1 MKIGVLKSKVEEK
14 LLSSYSKGTFK
25 TEIKNFKKNI
35 LENKDLSK
43 LFYLYDELNSN
54 KGFTETFANE
64 FLSESLN
71 SFKEIYPR
79 LKKQS
84 SVENWIK
91 DIEVENKYENIDNFL
106 YSDVTKLEEKILS
119 KKSITET
126 LKKKPVVKEAVINV
140 PVSKMVE
147 VANQTILNHINS
159 MNESEQNELYKFLS
173 QDRKEVEKEFQTLKE
188 TVVSKLNVLSESSDT
203 ETNNKIQETIAKV
216 SKDEF
221 SIVSFIQLKKLH
233 EGL

>member
-14 LLSSYSKGTFK
+14 LLSSYNKGTFK

-54 KGFTETFANE
+54 KGFTESFANE

>member
-14 LLSSYSKGTFK
+14 LLSSYNKGTFK

-54 KGFTETFANE
+54 KGFTESFANE

-188 TVVSKLNVLSESSDT
+188 TVVSKLNLLSESSDT

>member
-54 KGFTETFANE
+54 KGFTESFANE

-173 QDRKEVEKEFQTLKE
+173 QDRKKVEKEFQTLKE
-188 TVVSKLNVLSESSDT
+188 TVVSKLNLLSESSDT

>member
-14 LLSSYSKGTFK
+14 LLSSYNKGTFK

-35 LENKDLSK
+35 LENKNLSK

-54 KGFTETFANE
+54 KGFTESFANE

-188 TVVSKLNVLSESSDT
+188 TVVSKLNLLSESSDT

>member
-54 KGFTETFANE
+54 KGFTESFANE

>member
-54 KGFTETFANE
+54 KGFTESFANE

-106 YSDVTKLEEKILS
+106 YTDVTKLEERILS
-119 KKSITET
+119 KKNITET

>member
-14 LLSSYSKGTFK
+14 LLSSYNKGTFK

-54 KGFTETFANE
+54 KGFTESFANE

-91 DIEVENKYENIDNFL
+91 GIEVENKYENIDNFL
-106 YSDVTKLEEKILS
+106 YTDVTKLEERILS

>member
-84 SVENWIK
+84 LVENWIK

>member
-54 KGFTETFANE
+54 KGFTESFANE

-91 DIEVENKYENIDNFL
+91 DIEAENKYENIDNFL
-106 YSDVTKLEEKILS
+106 YTDVTKLEERILS
-119 KKSITET
+119 KKNITET